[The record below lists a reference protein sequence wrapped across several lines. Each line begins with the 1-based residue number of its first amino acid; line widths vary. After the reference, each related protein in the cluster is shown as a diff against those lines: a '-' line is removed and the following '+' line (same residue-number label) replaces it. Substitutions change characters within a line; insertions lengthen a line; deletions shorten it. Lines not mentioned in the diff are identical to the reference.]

1 MYTTIRNIAGG
12 TFMTCN
18 DCGEA
23 ISLNK
28 LCEAP
33 LQSATNMLKHM
44 AGHNA
49 SRAFAVA
56 NRSTLEAVALIE
68 PATSLDT
75 VQADCVEASIIQS
88 SPWSPETG
96 LAASPWTSKTL

>member
-1 MYTTIRNIAGG
+1 
-12 TFMTCN
+12 MTCN

-56 NRSTLEAVALIE
+56 NRPGLEAVALIE
-68 PATSLDT
+68 PTTGLDT
-75 VQADCVEASIIQS
+75 AAPADCVEAPIIQS
-88 SPWSPETG
+88 SPWSPEIG
-96 LAASPWTSKTL
+96 LAAHSLGQ

>member
-1 MYTTIRNIAGG
+1 MYTTTRNIAGG
-12 TFMTCN
+12 IFMTCS

-23 ISLNK
+23 ISMNK

-56 NRSTLEAVALIE
+56 NRPELEAIALIE
-68 PATSLDT
+68 PTTSLDIT
-75 VQADCVEASIIQS
+75 PADRVDASIIQP

-96 LAASPWTSKTL
+96 LAV